1 MFDAQTV
8 TIQGTGSANPST
20 VVYSPWFPRGG
31 DYGLFTV
38 EAIKFSNTSDDH
50 LKLKVDMVH
59 KNSSDPGNGTDIS
72 NSTFS
77 VAGNAATMRVTM
89 DMSTAVSGFT
99 GFKELVRYK
108 FTVTTTDSPA
118 TTVSLWATFRMLAPV
133 WYDKV

>member
-1 MFDAQTV
+1 MFDAQT
-8 TIQGTGSANPST
+8 INLQGTGSANPST
-20 VVYSPWFPRGG
+20 VVYSPWFSRGG

-38 EAIKFSNTSDDH
+38 EGLKFSNTADDH

-59 KNSSDPGNGTDIS
+59 KPVSEPGNGDDIA

-77 VAGNAATMRVTM
+77 VAGNAATTRVTM

-108 FTVTTTDSPA
+108 FTLTTTDSPA
-118 TTVSLWATFRMLAPV
+118 TTVGLWAIFRMFAPV